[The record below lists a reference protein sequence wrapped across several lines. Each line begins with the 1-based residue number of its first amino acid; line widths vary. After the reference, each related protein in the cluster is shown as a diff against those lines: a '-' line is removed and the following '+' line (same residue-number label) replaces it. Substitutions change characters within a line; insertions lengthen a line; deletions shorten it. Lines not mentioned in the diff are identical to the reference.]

1 MRYFSLIVWM
11 SALLWAQQSP
21 SWGRAYVD
29 SAASVVPQYVVST
42 VSNSGNGRVPYVA
55 YLTIRGLEPNTTYRY
70 VVRMDDNTNP
80 ATNLNVNA
88 GAGNPIY
95 YDPATNTFNRVTSP
109 SLNTAGQYGLV
120 TTVVEYGQGT
130 AHITFI
136 IEPTVNARFR
146 TDRTVYPKVFFLE
159 DASQN
164 DSAVVYADKTPVKP
178 IAFGSSCP
186 NQDTCGS
193 FFYDSITP
201 GLVSSK
207 FVFLYDEY
215 LLGPNPPYKRPIA
228 GAIIEPTGINYP
240 TSYLST
246 YLNEVAAK
254 PGRWGTIIPNTLPNG
269 IRSIIYH
276 ERGHLAYPSH
286 NLAGVGIYDRDGS
299 WPSGYN
305 TANPNNGDA
314 AAGLLMSLIQPL
326 RSVSGIRPPDAFERG
341 AFIWRNLSTNPL
353 CTDCDG
359 FLPITNDY
367 LLNSAFSS
375 YYSCTQSPGSGV
387 YSEDCAYGLYGNAGL
402 LPSPPADS
410 TLPPV
415 SWPMIGGPGWRGQF
429 GDSLIAPVQLLYDPL
444 SGTFLLPTFDPYI
457 PGCSACPAID
467 CDEVFSSFSWTF
479 KLHPV
484 AFSNEAGNLVRNYN
498 YFDQIGGVINPFHSV
513 TVSGPFSAPGAPI
526 GLTETSGADLNA
538 INVNTTPQLSIR
550 AILPYEVQIYAVFP
564 FQYGTFNNNGY
575 LEWELVN
582 ASNGNIISFGNSLSG
597 WNNCLPYVGECTYE
611 TTVPVGSLTAG
622 TYRIRGRIIPPTC
635 PGGSGLP
642 TPIETDS
649 ITFTVTVGTS
659 LSRSLDQVL
668 IRTTSSAWIVEGVA
682 GEAILYDSQ
691 GRRIWSGKAE
701 SGRLSIPRSSLRP
714 GLYLLV
720 TESPTNPQTYRLL
733 HIE

>member
-1 MRYFSLIVWM
+1 MRYLSLIVWM

-42 VSNSGNGRVPYVA
+42 VSNGGNGRVPYVA

-80 ATNLNVNA
+80 ATSLNVNA
-88 GAGNPIY
+88 GAGNPIF
-95 YDPATNTFNRVTSP
+95 YDPSANTFTRVTSV
-109 SLNTAGQYGLV
+109 SLTNSGGYGFLTTNAGGNAEL
-120 TTVVEYGQGT
+120 
-130 AHITFI
+130 IFI
-136 IEPTVNARFR
+136 LEPTVNARF
-146 TDRTVYPKVFFLE
+146 DVSKTVYPKVFLRE
-159 DASQN
+159 DVSTSP
-164 DSAVVYADKTPVKP
+164 DSAVVISDRTPVKP

-240 TSYLST
+240 TSYLPT
-246 YLNEVAAK
+246 YLNEVATK

-305 TANPNNGDA
+305 TANPNNGVVP
-314 AAGLLMSLIQPL
+314 AGLLMSLIQPL

-359 FLPITNDY
+359 FFPITNDY
-367 LLNSAFSS
+367 LLHSSFSF
-375 YYSCTQSPGSGV
+375 YSCTQSPGSGV
-387 YSEDCAYGLYGNAGL
+387 YSEDCAYGFYGNLGTF
-402 LPSPPADS
+402 PSAPADS
-410 TLPPV
+410 TLPPA
-415 SWPMIGGPGWRGQF
+415 SWGMIGGPGWRGQF
-429 GDSLIAPVQLLYDPL
+429 GDSLIAPVRLLRDPFN
-444 SGTFLLPTFDPYI
+444 GTFLLPTFDPYI
-457 PGCSACPAID
+457 PGCSACPAVD
-467 CDEVFSSFSWTF
+467 CNQVFSSASTWTF

-484 AFSNEAGNLVRNYN
+484 AFSNEAGNLVRNYS
-498 YFDQIGGVINPFHSV
+498 YFDQMGNVTNPFHSV
-513 TVSGPFSAPGAPI
+513 TVSGPFSAPGTPI

-538 INVNTTPQLSIR
+538 IDVTTTPQLSIR
-550 AILPYEVQIYAVFP
+550 AILPYEVQIWAVFP
-564 FQYGTFNNNGY
+564 FQYGAFNNGY

-582 ASNGNIISFGNSLSG
+582 ASNGNVITSGNSTGPFGSNSCG
-597 WNNCLPYVGECTYE
+597 AYPAECTYDA
-611 TTVPVGSLTAG
+611 TVPIGSLGVG

-635 PGGSGLP
+635 PGGYNSP

-659 LSRSLDQVL
+659 LSRSSDQVL
-668 IRTTSSAWIVEGVA
+668 IRTTSSAWIVEGLA

-691 GRRIWSGKAE
+691 GRRIWNGKAE
-701 SGRLSIPRSSLRP
+701 NGRLSVPRLSLRP

-720 TESPTNPQTYRLL
+720 TESLAGPRTYRLL
-733 HIE
+733 HME